1 MKDASQL
8 LKILVPVLMLLL
20 ICCVTS
26 PKPAEIEIPV
36 IEIYFPDFPDPE
48 DDEGNLKFSYTE
60 DGKILMDYSYF
71 YAIMEYARQTENAV
85 QQYEIMRSFLYNRNT
100 GTLP

>member
-36 IEIYFPDFPDPE
+36 IEIYFPAFPNPE

>member
-1 MKDASQL
+1 MKSIKSLWTRGISLA
-8 LKILVPVLMLLL
+8 MLLL

-36 IEIYFPDFPDPE
+36 IEIYFPAFPNPE